1 MFLETLFTA
10 NHGPVM
16 GYKED
21 GRKICPIIKNDEIEL
36 EVYQKMKVYLENL
49 YENYKQLIQD
59 IWNSNTS
66 IREIEKEIKKA
77 TETPKV
83 TESNKEKES
92 PKAPVVSSETPKSGD
107 NTNVIVL
114 GFITIISIVTMLLS
128 KFFANKSKR
137 Y

>member
-1 MFLETLFTA
+1 
-10 NHGPVM
+10 M
-16 GYKED
+16 GKLQYHRTYGIFGK
-21 GRKICPIIKNDEIEL
+21 CC
-36 EVYQKMKVYLENL
+36 Q
-49 YENYKQLIQD
+49 Q
-59 IWNSNTS
+59 
-66 IREIEKEIKKA
+66 IKKA

-83 TESNKEKES
+83 TESNKKKES

-114 GFITIISIVTMLLS
+114 GFITIISAIIMLLS

>member
-1 MFLETLFTA
+1 MNVDFNNVTSDLIVKA
-10 NHGPVM
+10 
-16 GYKED
+16 
-21 GRKICPIIKNDEIEL
+21 
-36 EVYQKMKVYLENL
+36 
-49 YENYKQLIQD
+49 NYK
-59 IWNSNTS
+59 
-66 IREIEKEIKKA
+66 EIEKEIKKA